1 MLLLFLTKLYIGV
14 DLMIEKY
21 EALQAKLK
29 SLLKKEE
36 SSKIRFEENTIRY
49 ESAKANFD
57 KESEDIEKLQTESLS
72 TFLKRLIGNYEK
84 RLDKEMQ
91 EQLTAKMELDLSLAL
106 MLESKEDLANVQ
118 STINQTTAEL
128 NQLKELLYRQDSDF
142 REKISTEELKR
153 AQLKQELIELEEAS
167 AAGERVLNGIDFAL
181 EDLDSADSFSTWDM
195 FTDSSFIVD
204 MMKYN
209 KIDKAEAKMNQLE
222 QLLGRYTKELKDV
235 SLDTYLSYEKFSS
248 MGKTFDIFFDNI
260 FSDWDTKDKIGRNIE
275 MLENLGTTIKEL
287 QIKLEANKE
296 EIQKQIEESEI
307 LY

>member
-118 STINQTTAEL
+118 TTINQTTAEL

-142 REKISTEELKR
+142 RKKISTEELKR

-235 SLDTYLSYEKFSS
+235 SLDTYLSYEKFNS

-275 MLENLGTTIKEL
+275 MLENLGTTTKEL

>member
-1 MLLLFLTKLYIGV
+1 
-14 DLMIEKY
+14 MIEKY

-84 RLDKEMQ
+84 RLYKEMQ
-91 EQLTAKMELDLSLAL
+91 EQVTAKMELDLSLAL
-106 MLESKEDLANVQ
+106 MLESREDLANVQ

>member
-1 MLLLFLTKLYIGV
+1 
-14 DLMIEKY
+14 MIEKY
-21 EALQAKLK
+21 EASQAKLK

-106 MLESKEDLANVQ
+106 MLESREDLANVQ

-128 NQLKELLYRQDSDF
+128 NQLKELLYQQDSDF

>member
-1 MLLLFLTKLYIGV
+1 MLLPFLNKMYIGV

-29 SLLKKEE
+29 SLLKKEK

-49 ESAKANFD
+49 ESAKAKFD

-84 RLDKEMQ
+84 RLDKEIQ
-91 EQLTAKMELDLSLAL
+91 DQLIAKMELDLSLAL
-106 MLESKEDLANVQ
+106 MLESREDLANVQ
-118 STINQTTAEL
+118 SIINQTTAEL
-128 NQLKELLYRQDSDF
+128 NQLKELLYQQDSDF
-142 REKISTEELKR
+142 REKISNEELKR
-153 AQLKQELIELEEAS
+153 VQLKQELIELEEAS
-167 AAGERVLNGIDFAL
+167 AAGERVLNGIDIAL
-181 EDLDSADSFSTWDM
+181 DDLDSADSFSTWDM

-204 MMKYN
+204 MMKYD

-222 QLLGRYTKELKDV
+222 QLLGRYAKELKDV
-235 SLDTYLSYEKFSS
+235 SLDTYLSYEKFSG

-260 FSDWDTKDKIGRNIE
+260 FSDWDTKDKIGRNVE

-287 QIKLEANKE
+287 QHKLEANKE
-296 EIQKQIEESEI
+296 EIQKQVAESEI

>member
-36 SSKIRFEENTIRY
+36 SSKIKFEENTIRY

-57 KESEDIEKLQTESLS
+57 KESEDIEKLQAESLS

-106 MLESKEDLANVQ
+106 MLESREDLANVQ

>member
-1 MLLLFLTKLYIGV
+1 MIG
-14 DLMIEKY
+14 EY
-21 EALQAKLK
+21 ESLQAKLK
-29 SLLKKEE
+29 SLLNKEE

-49 ESAKANFD
+49 ESAKAIFD

-106 MLESKEDLANVQ
+106 MLESREDLANVQ
-118 STINQTTAEL
+118 STIDQTTAEL
-128 NQLKELLYRQDSDF
+128 IQLKELLYRQDSDF

-153 AQLKQELIELEEAS
+153 FQFRQELIELEEAS
-167 AAGERVLNGIDFAL
+167 AAGESVLNGIDIAL
-181 EDLDSADSFSTWDM
+181 ADLDSADSFSTWDM

-222 QLLGRYTKELKDV
+222 QLLERYAKELKDI
-235 SLDTYLSYEKFSS
+235 SLDTYLSYEKFNG

-275 MLENLGTTIKEL
+275 MLEKLGTTIKDL
-287 QIKLEANKE
+287 QNKLEVSKE
-296 EIQKQIEESEI
+296 KILKQIEESEI

>member
-1 MLLLFLTKLYIGV
+1 
-14 DLMIEKY
+14 MIEKY

-49 ESAKANFD
+49 ESAKENFD

-91 EQLTAKMELDLSLAL
+91 EQVTAKMELDLSLAL
-106 MLESKEDLANVQ
+106 MLESREDLANVQ

>member
-1 MLLLFLTKLYIGV
+1 
-14 DLMIEKY
+14 MIEKY

-91 EQLTAKMELDLSLAL
+91 EQMTAKMELDLSLAL
-106 MLESKEDLANVQ
+106 MLESREDLANVQ

-142 REKISTEELKR
+142 REKISTEELNR

-222 QLLGRYTKELKDV
+222 QLLGRYAKELKDV

-287 QIKLEANKE
+287 QNKLEANKE
-296 EIQKQIEESEI
+296 EIQKKIEESEI